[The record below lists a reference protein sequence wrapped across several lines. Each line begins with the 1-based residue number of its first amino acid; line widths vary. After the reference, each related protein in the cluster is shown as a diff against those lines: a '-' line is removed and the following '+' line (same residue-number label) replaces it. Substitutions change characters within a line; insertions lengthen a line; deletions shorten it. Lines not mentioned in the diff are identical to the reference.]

1 MVGGKSIG
9 SDWRGSVRLCDWS
22 KEFLR
27 ICTREGDIEDWGLF
41 DWSIDR
47 DLEKKLIG
55 RERRGGL

>member
-47 DLEKKLIG
+47 DLEKI
-55 RERRGGL
+55 